1 LLLPATDKKE
11 DYDMTDQAQSKSLK
25 EIDQLFHMHGNT
37 SISMLNSTGPVV
49 MDHAQGMRIT
59 DTDGNEYLDS
69 IAGLWCMTLGYG
81 RSEIGDVAKEVI
93 DKLSFVHTFGNGT
106 CEPTTLLAQKLVTMF
121 NDTVPGA
128 SISKVFFG
136 NSGSDAN
143 ETNIK
148 LMRLYNNLRGKPS
161 KKKVISRTGA
171 YHGLTTLAT
180 ALTGIPAYHKAF
192 DAPVEQVIRLSTP
205 SYYRFHNDGETEEQF
220 TDRLIHELKDAIAKE
235 GADNIGAFI
244 AEPVMGTGG
253 MFVPPVGYFEKVQ
266 PILEENDILLIV
278 DEVVTGFGRTGKMFG
293 CETFGLKPDFVTL
306 AKGLTSAY
314 APLSA
319 SLISSRVWDVLQNA
333 SEEYG
338 PIMHGFTYGGHPLST
353 AIALK
358 AIEILE
364 RENLVENAA
373 EVGPYLIEQMQKA
386 TADCPYVGE
395 VRGVGAMLGVEYVAD
410 KATRRLF
417 DPALGAHKLVAA
429 ECTKVGLISRALP
442 YIEVT
447 NMAPPL
453 IITKQDADECVERY
467 ARALDAAMPKLAEMA
482 RRS

>member
-1 LLLPATDKKE
+1 MGSE
-11 DYDMTDQAQSKSLK
+11 MC
-25 EIDQLFHMHGNT
+25 I
-37 SISMLNSTGPVV
+37 
-49 MDHAQGMRIT
+49 R
-59 DTDGNEYLDS
+59 DS
-69 IAGLWCMTLGYG
+69 
-81 RSEIGDVAKEVI
+81 
-93 DKLSFVHTFGNGT
+93 
-106 CEPTTLLAQKLVTMF
+106 
-121 NDTVPGA
+121 
-128 SISKVFFG
+128 
-136 NSGSDAN
+136 
-143 ETNIK
+143 
-148 LMRLYNNLRGKPS
+148 
-161 KKKVISRTGA
+161 
-171 YHGLTTLAT
+171 
-180 ALTGIPAYHKAF
+180 
-192 DAPVEQVIRLSTP
+192 
-205 SYYRFHNDGETEEQF
+205 
-220 TDRLIHELKDAIAKE
+220 
-235 GADNIGAFI
+235 
-244 AEPVMGTGG
+244 
-253 MFVPPVGYFEKVQ
+253 
-266 PILEENDILLIV
+266 
-278 DEVVTGFGRTGKMFG
+278 
-293 CETFGLKPDFVTL
+293 
-306 AKGLTSAY
+306 
-314 APLSA
+314 
-319 SLISSRVWDVLQNA
+319 VWDVLQNA